1 MFSDIYIPTF
11 FSSFFFLLLFFAS
24 FFFSSFF
31 FLLFFLLSSL
41 LFHHRQRLQRKE
53 PKGKKYEAKIKTEYS
68 TTNKLCLEILLE
80 KGSCTI
86 KQNNHKKGLEKRRIG
101 DSNSATTA
109 TTATTTNITYNNHY
123 QNLTIRCTIK

>member
-11 FSSFFFLLLFFAS
+11 FSSFSFLLS
-24 FFFSSFF
+24 SFFSSFP
-31 FLLFFLLSSL
+31 SSSTVAKK
-41 LFHHRQRLQRKE
+41 RTQGE
-53 PKGKKYEAKIKTEYS
+53 KKYEAKIKTEYS

-101 DSNSATTA
+101 DSNSVTTA
-109 TTATTTNITYNNHY
+109 TTVTTVTTTTTTTYNNHY
-123 QNLTIRCTIK
+123 QNLTIRCTIKQDIKK